1 MQGITVALSS
11 EGINF
16 FVTEI
21 LTKGS
26 LNQALNSLK
35 PADRTI
41 PYTGGSIAGPSWWDR
56 ESNKHRE
63 VYSNISIQLSQ
74 GNINDIVPVASSV
87 NLKQSQNGVFQL
99 AFSTEAFKANYQWV
113 ETYTDQDQ
121 LCDLHF
127 GTWSN
132 NGAPSQKDTPFNYSP
147 GFDSLEVTAQFSFTF
162 SQNAWKLPL
171 TSITAMATNPA
182 ANIPSGS
189 ILQDEGT
196 TECTTGHVSEATQAS
211 VDNIDFKSAI
221 QNSIGSY
228 LTSIP
233 ASGQLFQG
241 PNGAI
246 TFAFGLGDSPLTFP
260 DSGGLSVG
268 VTGISTYA
276 PPGGSPQQFPGTPPT
291 SLPVPSTVQPLPLL
305 FGIPASEAANFDA
318 KNIAAIKTDFATY
331 SPQIQNPPP
340 QSPTPQYPLTDPT
353 VKVITP
359 GSEWQVFDSSNNN
372 MFQVQLNTQKNTLD
386 VHGLYHLQM
395 YVSDYVLN
403 GLYWAFANAGL
414 LTETVTPEMLHAM
427 GLDPALLAVITYYK
441 AIPSSD
447 PVKEKL
453 YPYRERNMNALVRPA
468 LDSNNLLTPPTVDF
482 QTVYVFDGP
491 SGSVMT
497 SLQKVLSSADYNN
510 LATSSITSNAYADA
524 TDLVSDLSG
533 IDITDSQAITAIEK
547 ATSSLGAVV
556 THALEL
562 TCTIQGATLP
572 NGDAPFFTFTLTRQ
586 DILTDLKLGTSKSGK
601 AQSLRF
607 THTECQPPPSINTPS
622 EQNQFSNFI
631 PIASA
636 EWFTSIWETVGEQQ
650 YTAML
655 VNLGQYGAPLPIMSR
670 FQFLFEEALTNLE
683 QGYIG
688 ILANVEL
695 IS

>member
-56 ESNKHRE
+56 GNNKHRE

-87 NLKQSQNGVFQL
+87 NLKPSQNGVFQL

-260 DSGGLSVG
+260 DSEGLTVG
-268 VTGISTYA
+268 VTGISTYT
-276 PPGGSPQQFPGTPPT
+276 PPGGSPQQYDGTSPAD
-291 SLPVPSTVQPLPLL
+291 LPVPSTDPVSL
-305 FGIPASEAANFDA
+305 FNTIPASEADNFDA
-318 KNIAAIKTDFATY
+318 KNITAITTDFSTY
-331 SPQIQNPPP
+331 SKDQNGVAQYTLTNPQI
-340 QSPTPQYPLTDPT
+340 T
-353 VKVITP
+353 VTTA
-359 GSEWQVFDSSNNN
+359 GSSWLVVDSNGMKYQVS
-372 MFQVQLNTQKNTLD
+372 LNKTTNTLE
-386 VHGLYHLQM
+386 VFGIYHLQM
-395 YVSDYVLN
+395 YVSDYTIN

-414 LTETVTPEMLHAM
+414 LTETVTPAMLQQW
-427 GLDPALLAVITYYK
+427 GLDPSVLDVSTYYK
-441 AIPSSD
+441 SIPSTD
-447 PVKEKL
+447 PLHKALE
-453 YPYRERNMNALVRPA
+453 PYSISMRKMNALVRPA
-468 LDSNNLLTPPTVDF
+468 QGTYEPVIPPRVAF
-482 QTVYVFDGP
+482 QNVYVFNSNTLTTLQNDTRLVDSTNKNP
-491 SGSVMT
+491 NWVYDAISG
-497 SLQKVLSSADYNN
+497 
-510 LATSSITSNAYADA
+510 SSITTNAYVDIN
-524 TDLVSDLSG
+524 DLTSDLNDLG
-533 IDITDSQAITAIEK
+533 IGSPYVQYIASDIQE
-547 ATSSLGAVV
+547 LGALV
-556 THALEL
+556 THNLEL
-562 TCTIQGATLP
+562 TCTIQDATVPAVNPPP
-572 NGDAPFFTFTLTRQ
+572 NSPAPYFTFTLTRY
-586 DILTDLKLGTSKSGK
+586 DILTDLKLGISKSGK
-601 AQSLRF
+601 AQTLQF
-607 THTECQPPPSINTPS
+607 THTECQPAPTVTMTA
-622 EQNQFSNFI
+622 SNFV
-631 PIASA
+631 PASS
-636 EWFTSIWETVGEQQ
+636 FIWLASVWSTVGEFA
-650 YTAML
+650 YSNLLTE
-655 VNLGQYGAPLPIMSR
+655 LGQTGVPLPIMSR

-683 QGYIG
+683 QGHIG